1 MKAIKAYDADT
12 IIAGHVSRLGK
23 KGDIENQIE
32 LFDDI
37 KDGAI
42 KGLSTA
48 NMMPLF
54 AAKEGPVTPGSKNM
68 GNSWLYMNEFLARV
82 VDICYDHVM
91 GKGWNT
97 RLSGV
102 EVTLRSHCL
111 SVSNQ
116 VRIVEDFTMP
126 TKGDGGLSDAVVYP
140 ACSSG
145 TPPCIDKNTAGK
157 DCLRTKPAPVTPPST
172 SVPEEAPLEA
182 SATGA
187 AVPNI
192 MAPITLLLAMA
203 ALC

>member
-126 TKGDGGLSDAVVYP
+126 TKGDGGVL
-140 ACSSG
+140 
-145 TPPCIDKNTAGK
+145 
-157 DCLRTKPAPVTPPST
+157 LRSEYCRFCVW
-172 SVPEEAPLEA
+172 VC
-182 SATGA
+182 
-187 AVPNI
+187 V
-192 MAPITLLLAMA
+192 
-203 ALC
+203 